1 MKIRSYT
8 GMNEKTHWKKLN
20 NPDYLG
26 AYAFQPG
33 EEKTVTI
40 KDVKRQAVYNQ
51 SAGGKEECTVAYFV
65 EDVKPLILN
74 VTNCKTIAKVW
85 GTPYIEDWAGRRI
98 ILKVKKISAFG
109 DMVDAVRVAAER
121 PADEEIICEACGN
134 PVTGVNGRTPKMVAD
149 TTKAKCGKVLCLAC
163 AKKEAK

>member
-1 MKIRSYT
+1 M
-8 GMNEKTHWKKLN
+8 EKTHWKKYN

-40 KDVKRQAVYNQ
+40 KEVKRELVFNP
-51 SAGGKEECTVAYFV
+51 SGSGKEECTVAHFV

-74 VTNCKTIAKVW
+74 VTNCKTISKVW

-98 ILKVKKISAFG
+98 MLKVKKIMAFG
-109 DMVDAVRVAAER
+109 EQVDAVRVSAER
-121 PADEEIICEACGN
+121 PTEEQIICEDCKKPIEPIPGKTAQMIAQAALAKYG
-134 PVTGVNGRTPKMVAD
+134 
-149 TTKAKCGKVLCLAC
+149 TKICINCIRKR
-163 AKKEAK
+163 KEAE